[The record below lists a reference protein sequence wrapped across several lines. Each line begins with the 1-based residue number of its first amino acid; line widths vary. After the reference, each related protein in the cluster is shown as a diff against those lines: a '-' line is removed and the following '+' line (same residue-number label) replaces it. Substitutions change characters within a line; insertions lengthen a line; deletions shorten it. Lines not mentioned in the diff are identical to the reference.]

1 MSDLKLALSDTHN
14 IEELAASY
22 AENGFVRINNLFPD
36 NIAESIHQNLANQT
50 PWHIVHADKE
60 GSHLYYRPEDWAG
73 LADDERQTILRN
85 IMVQASEG
93 FSYFYAC
100 YPMIQNYLEQ
110 RDPDWPL
117 HAMTE
122 YLNSPE
128 FHNFV
133 KTITNEP
140 SVRKIDGQA
149 TLYASGHFLN
159 LHDDMGTEAE
169 RRVAYVMGFTKNWTP
184 NWGGQLLMLDE
195 NDDSQCGFTPTFNSL
210 TLFKVPRKHIVTQ
223 VASFA
228 RGGRYSITG
237 WLRDD

>member
-1 MSDLKLALSDTHN
+1 MAHLKLSLNTTHN
-14 IEELAASY
+14 VEALAKAY
-22 AENGFVRINNLFPD
+22 AQNGLVRINNLFPD
-36 NIAESIHQNLANQT
+36 DVAESIHQNLANQT
-50 PWHIVHADKE
+50 PWHIVHADSE
-60 GSHLYYRPEDWAG
+60 GSHLYYRPEDWEG
-73 LADDERQTILRN
+73 LANNERQEILQN
-85 IMVQASEG
+85 IMIQASDG

-100 YPMIQNYLEQ
+100 YPMIQNYLDQ
-110 RDPDWPL
+110 RDPNWPL
-117 HAMTE
+117 HKMTE

-140 SVRKIDGQA
+140 TVKKVDGQA

-159 LHDDMGTEAE
+159 IHDDTGTDAE

-184 NWGGQLLMLDE
+184 NWGGQLLMLD
-195 NDDSQCGFTPTFNSL
+195 DDNNTQFGFSPTFNSL

>member
-1 MSDLKLALSDTHN
+1 MSNLKLALARNHD
-14 IEELAASY
+14 IKELSALY
-22 AENGFVRINNLFPD
+22 ARDGFVRIKNLFPD
-36 NIAESIHQNLANQT
+36 EVAQSIYENLANHT
-50 PWHIVHADKE
+50 PWHVVHADPQ

-73 LADDERQTILRN
+73 LENNERQSILKK

-100 YPMIQNYLEQ
+100 YPMIQNYLDQ

-122 YLNSPE
+122 YLNSLE

-140 SVRKIDGQA
+140 TVNKIDGQA

-169 RRVAYVMGFTKNWTP
+169 RRVAYVMGFTKDWTP

-195 NDDSQCGFTPTFNSL
+195 NDDTQFGFSPTFNSL

-223 VASFA
+223 IASFA

>member
-1 MSDLKLALSDTHN
+1 MSNVTLALRTTHN
-14 IEELAASY
+14 IPELAASY
-22 AENGFVRINNLFPD
+22 AQNGCVRINGLFPD
-36 NIAESIHQNLANQT
+36 DVAQSIHHDLANKT
-50 PWHIVHADKE
+50 PWHVVHADSE

-73 LADDERQTILRN
+73 LENKERQKILQN
-85 IMVQASEG
+85 IMIQASEG

-110 RDPDWPL
+110 RDPEWPL

-133 KTITNEP
+133 KSITNEP
-140 SVRKIDGQA
+140 GVNKIDGQA

-159 LHDDMGTEAE
+159 LHDDTGTDAE
-169 RRVAYVMGFTKNWTP
+169 RRVAYVMGFTKDWSP
-184 NWGGQLLMLDE
+184 NWGGQLLMLDD
-195 NDDSQCGFTPTFNSL
+195 NDDTQFGFSPSFNSL
-210 TLFKVPRKHIVTQ
+210 TLFKVPRKHMVTQ

-228 RGGRYSITG
+228 KGGRYSITG

>member
-1 MSDLKLALSDTHN
+1 MSNLKIALCSTHN
-14 IEELAASY
+14 VKELAAAY
-22 AENGFVRINNLFPD
+22 AKNGFVRIKNLFPD
-36 NIAESIHQNLANQT
+36 DVAESIHQNLANQT
-50 PWHIVHADKE
+50 PWHVVHANPD

-73 LADDERQTILRN
+73 LANEERKTILRS

-100 YPMIQNYLEQ
+100 YPMIQNYLNQ
-110 RDPDWPL
+110 RDPNWPL
-117 HAMTE
+117 HKMTE

-128 FHNFV
+128 FYNFV
-133 KTITNEP
+133 KTITNES
-140 SVRKIDGQA
+140 SVKKVDGQA

-159 LHDDMGTEAE
+159 THDDTGSDAE
-169 RRVAYVMGFTKNWTP
+169 RRVAYVMGFTKDWSP

-195 NDDSQCGFTPTFNSL
+195 NNDTQLGFSPTFNSL

-223 VASFA
+223 VSSFA
-228 RGGRYSITG
+228 KGGRYSITG